1 MSTDLPIHS
10 DSPGKYAASVVS
22 NGNGDVLSGGGV
34 AYAAPFAAEA
44 EAKGGGIR
52 RYLETLLRH
61 KWVVV
66 GIILLGSALGVVAS
80 RFQKKTY
87 VVQGTVWMDNRGVG
101 RAGPIQD
108 AQLLQDAAWDQ
119 LLKSFL
125 VLDNVVMT
133 QRLYLDVPD
142 EHQRIFADFS
152 VDSAFY
158 KGNFELRKSGRNYVV
173 LDENGNVMDSAPAGD
188 SLGRK
193 AGWKWAPRAGSIPD
207 EKVIKFT
214 LNTPRDVA
222 VALGRQVQSNFRK
235 EGAFMQLELQGED
248 PGRLR
253 RTMNALI
260 DRFVTVAAELKRA
273 KLDEYAKLLKEQL
286 LVAEQNLQADEIAL
300 ENLKV
305 QNITLPSEVGTIAV
319 GQNGQATP
327 TSTYMAVKLQ
337 SESIRSDRAALKRA
351 ATNARDSAFSVAELE
366 AIPAVQNAS
375 ELKTALNEITTKRA
389 EVRANLYKYTEQHP
403 EVKRLLGE
411 IEVLNKETVPVMVRR
426 LDDELARRETQLSN
440 SLATAEEELRTIPP
454 RLMEEAK
461 LNRQRSIAENLYT
474 RLRERN
480 EEAELAALSSTPD
493 LRVID
498 PAKLPRR
505 PLRDQRMQIILLAII
520 GSIGLA
526 VGGVLVFDHFDPR
539 VRYPEQITHGLRLPI
554 LAAVPQLK
562 GHNGNGA
569 RNSENMS
576 QAVEAFRGL
585 RLTLLHAAG
594 GDGRLVTAITS
605 PGSGDGKSFV
615 AMNLALA
622 FAEQGYRTILI
633 DGDTRRGTLHRF
645 VGCSRKPG
653 LTDLL
658 AGTANKEQVIQS
670 TSYPRLNLLPCGTRL
685 QSGPELLGSPEMPA
699 LVRDLRSRYD
709 VVLIDSPPLGAGV
722 DPFVLGTTTGSL
734 MIVLRAGYTDREYTE
749 AKLSVLDGL
758 PIRVIGAILNGVSA
772 GGAYRYYSYLAGYE
786 ANDESPVIEETSSL
800 PAVT

>member
-1 MSTDLPIHS
+1 
-10 DSPGKYAASVVS
+10 
-22 NGNGDVLSGGGV
+22 
-34 AYAAPFAAEA
+34 
-44 EAKGGGIR
+44 
-52 RYLETLLRH
+52 
-61 KWVVV
+61 
-66 GIILLGSALGVVAS
+66 
-80 RFQKKTY
+80 
-87 VVQGTVWMDNRGVG
+87 
-101 RAGPIQD
+101 
-108 AQLLQDAAWDQ
+108 
-119 LLKSFL
+119 
-125 VLDNVVMT
+125 
-133 QRLYLDVPD
+133 
-142 EHQRIFADFS
+142 
-152 VDSAFY
+152 
-158 KGNFELRKSGRNYVV
+158 
-173 LDENGNVMDSAPAGD
+173 
-188 SLGRK
+188 
-193 AGWKWAPRAGSIPD
+193 
-207 EKVIKFT
+207 
-214 LNTPRDVA
+214 
-222 VALGRQVQSNFRK
+222 
-235 EGAFMQLELQGED
+235 
-248 PGRLR
+248 
-253 RTMNALI
+253 
-260 DRFVTVAAELKRA
+260 
-273 KLDEYAKLLKEQL
+273 
-286 LVAEQNLQADEIAL
+286 
-300 ENLKV
+300 
-305 QNITLPSEVGTIAV
+305 
-319 GQNGQATP
+319 
-327 TSTYMAVKLQ
+327 
-337 SESIRSDRAALKRA
+337 
-351 ATNARDSAFSVAELE
+351 VAELE
-366 AIPAVQNAS
+366 AIPAVNAS
-375 ELKTALNEITTKRA
+375 EVKSALNEITTKRA

-411 IEVLNKETVPVMVRR
+411 IEVLNKETVPVMVRT
-426 LDDELARRETQLSN
+426 LDDDLARRETQLSS

-498 PAKLPRR
+498 PARLPRR
-505 PLRDQRMQIILLAII
+505 PLQDQRFQIILLFIV
-520 GSIGLA
+520 GS
-526 VGGVLVFDHFDPR
+526 VGVALVGVLLFDRMDPR
-539 VRYPEQITHGLRLPI
+539 VRYPEQVTHGLRLPI
-554 LAAVPQLK
+554 LAAVPLLK
-562 GHNGNGA
+562 GHNGNGT

-594 GDGRLVTAITS
+594 SDGRLVTAITS

-658 AGTANKEQVIQS
+658 AGTATKEQVIQS
-670 TSYPRLNLLPCGTRL
+670 TSYPRLQLLPCGTRL

-722 DPFVLGTTTGSL
+722 DPFVLGTTTGSM

-786 ANDESPVIEETSSL
+786 ASDETPAIEEANTL

>member
-1 MSTDLPIHS
+1 MSTDLPIHP
-10 DSPGKYAASVVS
+10 DSQGKYSASIVP
-22 NGNGDVLSGGGV
+22 NGNGGSLNGGAVLQ
-34 AYAAPFAAEA
+34 AQPFAGES
-44 EAKGGGIR
+44 EAKGGGLR
-52 RYLETLLRH
+52 RYIEAVLRH
-61 KWVVV
+61 KWIVL
-66 GIILLGSALGVVAS
+66 GIVLTGSALGVVAS
-80 RFQKKTY
+80 RFVKKTY
-87 VVQGTVWMDNRGVG
+87 LVQGTVWMDGGGTG

-108 AQLLQDAAWDQ
+108 GQLLPTANWDE
-119 LLKSFL
+119 LLKTFE
-125 VLDNVVMT
+125 VLEAVVIS
-133 QRLYLDVPD
+133 QRLYLDVA
-142 EHQRIFADFS
+142 EENQRAFGDFN
-152 VDSAFY
+152 VDSAFHR
-158 KGNFELRKSGRNYVV
+158 GTFAVRKSGPNYVL
-173 LDENGNVMDSAPAGD
+173 LDENSNVVDTAPAGD

-193 AGWKWAPRAGSIPD
+193 YGWNWAPARGSIPQD
-207 EKVIKFT
+207 KAVRFT
-214 LNTPRDVA
+214 LRAPRDVA
-222 VALGRQVQSNFRK
+222 VELGRQVQSKIRK
-235 EGAFMQLELQGED
+235 NGDFMRLELQGD
-248 PGRLR
+248 NPNRLR

-273 KLDEYAKLLKEQL
+273 KLEEYAKLLKEQL
-286 LVAEQNLQADEIAL
+286 LVAEHNLQADEIAL
-300 ENLKV
+300 ENMKV

-337 SESIRSDRAALKRA
+337 SESVKADRAALKRA
-351 ATNARDSAFSVAELE
+351 TAHARDSVFSVAELE

-375 ELKTALNEITTKRA
+375 ELKAALDEMTKKRA
-389 EVRANLYKYTEQHP
+389 EVRVLLYKYTDEYA
-403 EVKRLLGE
+403 EVKRIQDE
-411 IEVLNKETVPVMVRR
+411 IQVLNKETVPAMVLA
-426 LDDELARRETQLSN
+426 LDDELARREAQLAA
-440 SLATAEEELRTIPP
+440 SLGAAEGELRTIPP

-498 PAKLPRR
+498 QARLPRV

-520 GSIGLA
+520 GSLGLA
-526 VGGVLVFDHFDPR
+526 VGGVLLFDRLDPR

-562 GHNGNGA
+562 GHNGNGS
-569 RNSENMS
+569 RNSENTS

-585 RLTLLHAAG
+585 RLTLLHAMG

-658 AGTANKEQVIQS
+658 AGTATKEQVIQS

-722 DPFVLGTTTGSL
+722 DPFVLGTTTGNL

-758 PIRVIGAILNGVSA
+758 PIRVLGAILNGVSA

-786 ANDESPVIEETSSL
+786 ANDETPTVEETSSL